1 MQDYKKLNV
10 WQKGHELT
18 LDVYKVTKHF
28 SREEVYALTSQ
39 MRRASFS
46 VPANVA
52 EGCGRNSNAQ
62 LAQFLSI
69 ASGSAFE
76 LDYYLFLA
84 SELNYI
90 KMEDYDNFQ
99 DKINNLCRMLN
110 NLTKRVSTNNEKRT
124 TNNQGE
130 A

>member
-1 MQDYKKLNV
+1 VQDYKKLNV

-28 SREEVYALTSQ
+28 PREETYALMSQ

-90 KMEDYDNFQ
+90 KTEDYNAFQ
-99 DKINNLCRMLN
+99 DKINNVCRMLN
-110 NLTKRVSTNNEKRT
+110 NLTKRVSTNNEQRI

-130 A
+130 V